1 MTTPPSDTA
10 TGLAAEH
17 VCSLGIDIGGT
28 KVAGALVGPAAR
40 VLAGARADTPA
51 ADPDPEALWAA
62 VEGVLTALLDRASQ
76 SGLDV
81 RGIGLSSA
89 GPIDT
94 RAGTVSPINIAGWQ
108 AFPLVARVRATLAP
122 AGRPDGLPGALP
134 VVLAGDGT
142 ATALAEQRFGAAR
155 GIADVL
161 GIVVSTG
168 IGGGLVL
175 GGQPFGG
182 RTGNAGH
189 IGHVVVEPG
198 GLPCTCGGQGCL
210 ETVAS
215 GPNAVR
221 WALAQGWSAE
231 RAQRTGAGLAAAA
244 RAGDPLAVAAI
255 ARAGR
260 AVGEVVAGVAAVVD
274 LSAVVIGGGFAQ
286 SGELLFGPLHAAV
299 ARHARLSFLGDL
311 RVLPAALGPGAGVV
325 GAAAL
330 IDL

>member
-1 MTTPPSDTA
+1 MTTTLP
-10 TGLAAEH
+10 TGSAAGADH

-40 VLAGARADTPA
+40 VLAGTRADTPA

-62 VEGVLTALLDRASQ
+62 VEGVLTTLLDQASQ
-76 SGLDV
+76 QGLDV

-108 AFPLVARVRATLAP
+108 AFPVVGRVRDTLAR
-122 AGRPDGLPGALP
+122 AGRPGDLS

-142 ATALAEQRFGAAR
+142 ATALAEQRSGAAR

-221 WALAQGWSAE
+221 WALGEGWSAE
-231 RAQRTGAGLAAAA
+231 PAQRTGAGLAAAA
-244 RAGDPLAVAAI
+244 GAGDPVAVAAI

-260 AVGEVVAGVAAVVD
+260 AVGEVIAGVAAVVD

-299 ARHARLSFLGDL
+299 ARHARLSFLTDL